1 MAILQVNN
9 ISKSFGNL
17 TAVDKVSFSVDR
29 GHVYG
34 LLGPNGAGKTTTIRM
49 IMNIII
55 PDSGSIL
62 LFDRK
67 MTDELKYKIGY
78 LPEER
83 GVYPKMKV
91 INLLAFMG
99 ELHGL
104 SHKEALHN
112 AAYWLERFELN
123 DRAQSK
129 VEELSKGNQQKL
141 QFINTIIHDPQFIIL
156 DEPFSGL
163 DPVNVN
169 LLKEIILEFK
179 SKDKAVIFSTHQMET
194 AEKLCDEILMIDKGR
209 KVLDGDLLS
218 IQNRH
223 GKNSFHIEYDGDAAF
238 IKDLDSVRIFD
249 DFGNYAEIQLKENV
263 TPNDFLKQIVD
274 KIQIISLQ
282 SRKSSLNEIFLQ
294 FATGGNEDEKNSD
307 LN

>member
-1 MAILQVNN
+1 MPILQVKN
-9 ISKSFGNL
+9 IFKSFGKL
-17 TAVDKVSFSVDR
+17 IAVDDVSFSVDK

-49 IMNIII
+49 IMNIIV

-67 MTDELKYKIGY
+67 MNDALKQTVGY

-91 INLLAFMG
+91 RDLLVFIG
-99 ELHGL
+99 EMHGL
-104 SHKEALHN
+104 TYKQAQKNSS
-112 AAYWLERFELN
+112 YWLERFELN
-123 DRAQSK
+123 NRADDK
-129 VEELSKGNQQKL
+129 IEELSKGNQQKL
-141 QFINTIIHDPQFIIL
+141 QFINAIIHDPQFIIL

-179 SKDKAVIFSTHQMET
+179 NKNKGIIFSTHQMET
-194 AEKLCDEILMIDKGR
+194 AEKLCDEILMINRGK
-209 KVLDGDLLS
+209 KVLDGDLLK
-218 IQNRH
+218 IQNQY
-223 GKNSFHIEYDGDAAF
+223 GKNSFQIEYEGDGRF
-238 IKDLDSVRIFD
+238 MSELSSVRNYD
-249 DFGNYAEIQLKENV
+249 DFGNYAEIQLKENIS
-263 TPNDFLKQIVD
+263 PNDFLKQIID

-282 SRKSSLNEIFLQ
+282 SRKSSLNEIFIQL
-294 FATGGNEDEKNSD
+294 AGGGRDEKNSD
-307 LN
+307 IN

>member
-1 MAILQVNN
+1 MAILQVQH
-9 ISKSFGNL
+9 IFKSFGKL
-17 TAVDKVSFSVDR
+17 TAVDDVSFSVDG

-49 IMNIII
+49 IMNIIV
-55 PDSGSIL
+55 PDSGSIR
-62 LFDRK
+62 LFDKK
-67 MTDELKYKIGY
+67 MNDALKHNVGY

-91 INLLAFMG
+91 RNLLVFIG

-104 SHKEALHN
+104 SHKQALESTS
-112 AAYWLERFELN
+112 YWLERFELN
-123 DRAQSK
+123 ERALDK
-129 VEELSKGNQQKL
+129 VQELSKGNQQKL
-141 QFINTIIHDPQFIIL
+141 QFINTVIHDPQFIIL

-179 SKDKAVIFSTHQMET
+179 SKNKAIIFSTHQMET

-209 KVLDGDLLS
+209 KVLDGDLQE
-218 IQNRH
+218 IQNQY
-223 GKNSFHIEYDGDAAF
+223 GKNSFQIEYEGDGQFMKNLSA
-238 IKDLDSVRIFD
+238 VRKFD
-249 DFGNYAEIQLKENV
+249 DFGNYAEIQLNDNIS
-263 TPNDFLKQIVD
+263 PNDFLRQILD

-282 SRKSSLNEIFLQ
+282 SRKSSLNEIFIQL
-294 FATGGNEDEKNSD
+294 AGGGKDEENSD